1 MGCSPEGSAGP
12 GFSWSAAWGA
22 QSFLVCRL
30 RGLGVSWG
38 ANGRPL
44 GLGIEF
50 WRAFE
55 SWGTMWGLQRSLG
68 CSPGGSLCASQPHLS
83 PSQARGPCSRD
94 PQGAAG
100 GMGQWEPWWGQ
111 QGRPGGLGEGTQ
123 AADTPLPLWG
133 GGRAPGAP
141 AHLSQEN
148 LPTRVLRCSQ
158 TIRSFQRFAS
168 QPLGADPPEPG
179 WDCRMGT
186 TPWTQ
191 AGAGVSCQ
199 GHTHLHLGLSSIS
212 RPPLPQKTALSKRRP
227 RLKHFGITELS
238 SLMYTYPLLRQ

>member
-22 QSFLVCRL
+22 QSFLGCRL

-168 QPLGADPPEPG
+168 QPLGADPPDPVGSPDGIAGWAPPPG
-179 WDCRMGT
+179 PRRGQGRAARD
-186 TPWTQ
+186 TPTCILVYL
-191 AGAGVSCQ
+191 ASPG
-199 GHTHLHLGLSSIS
+199 
-212 RPPLPQKTALSKRRP
+212 PPPPEDST
-227 RLKHFGITELS
+227 
-238 SLMYTYPLLRQ
+238 